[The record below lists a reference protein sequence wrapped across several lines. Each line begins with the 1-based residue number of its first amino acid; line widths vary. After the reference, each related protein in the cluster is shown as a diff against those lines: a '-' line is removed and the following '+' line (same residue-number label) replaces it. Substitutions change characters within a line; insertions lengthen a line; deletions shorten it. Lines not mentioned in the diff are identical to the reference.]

1 MIHPYF
7 IQMTIFQN
15 FTVNILTDQWTK
27 KYPKFPDKAKSEPW
41 LTLKHVLPFT
51 CSTEVM
57 QPPRIRHLYMHL
69 LCNKPTYA

>member
-41 LTLKHVLPFT
+41 LTLKRVT
-51 CSTEVM
+51 
-57 QPPRIRHLYMHL
+57 IHLF
-69 LCNKPTYA
+69 NRSDAATKNPTLVYALIV